1 MAAGFPACC
10 EGEDCRGSPQTCYCD
25 ELCHSVGDCCEDI
38 NDICPTPG
46 TSLGEDVYVAVLC
59 SMLVFVHQIPVV
71 LTTSPS
77 YHLVLHLVLIL
88 KLFQTLMME
97 LQIQLLYQMIFQWEL
112 NSFLLFM

>member
-1 MAAGFPACC
+1 MAAGFSACC
-10 EGEDCRGSPQTCYCD
+10 EDEDCRGSPQTCYCD

-38 NDICPTPG
+38 GDICPIPG
-46 TSLGEDVYVAVLC
+46 TSLGEGLYVAVLY

-77 YHLVLHLVLIL
+77 SHLELRLVFLLRLFQLHL
-88 KLFQTLMME
+88 ME
-97 LQIQLLYQMIFQWEL
+97 LQIQLLYQMIFQWDF